1 MRTIFPLHRNTTI
14 ALFLGLFLFLG
25 NSVQATRSDSTPSIN
40 ITIHKDF
47 QQRKR
52 VLGNKKQ
59 LFSIFNTT
67 LNKEEQQALEFL
79 YAYMPL
85 PDLVDYSG
93 EYYKENVDCALRTR
107 QEMTWGKSIP
117 EREWLHFVLPIRVN
131 NENLDNSRSLFYQE
145 LKPRVQGMSMYNA
158 ALEVNHWCHEK
169 VTYQPSDART
179 SSPLATL
186 RSAFGRCG
194 EESTFT
200 VAALRSV
207 GIPARQVYT
216 PRWAHTDNNHAWVE
230 VWIDGKWHFLG
241 ACEPEAVLDLGWFNQ
256 PASRG
261 MLMHTKA
268 FGRYDGPEEV
278 MSRTNCYTE
287 INVTSNYAP
296 VSSVTVKVK
305 DDQGNA
311 LKGITVYFKLYNY
324 AEFYNVAQK
333 VTDKNGCASLTAGR
347 GDLLVWA
354 AYNHKFNFKKVSFG
368 KDQQI
373 ELIINK
379 TMDDLSS
386 VDMDIVPPFG
396 NNNLPEVSAEQQNYN
411 KKRLAYEDSIRNLY
425 ISTFKPK
432 ERLQELIRLGFSL
445 NGTQF
450 NDSDLQSLL
459 TGSRGNYNTLTDFL
473 IKNKEASEKA
483 MDLLS
488 ILTPKDLRDIT
499 QEVLNDNL
507 NHAVTNTK
515 NSPNI
520 REFVLNP
527 RIDNEMLTPYKSFF
541 MKSFSQKER
550 TLFQTQPYRWVEW
563 CNKNIKTDETWNPQ
577 SLCMSPQGVFNTRL
591 TDFHSRDIFLV
602 AGLRSFNVPAQIDKV
617 TGKVLY
623 WQNGE
628 WTPATFERDNTKE
641 NSHITKGNLQL
652 CYSPISHLQDP
663 AYYTHFTLSKIENG
677 TPRLLEYPEGTNWS
691 TLFKDKNALETGDY
705 MLVTGTRMADGS
717 VLSNLTF
724 FNISQDADKQIS
736 LNIRDNTE
744 GVKVIGDFDSE
755 TLYYDIRAQRTK
767 SILSTTG
774 RGYYVIGLIHSGQ
787 EPSDHALRDIALQ
800 TQQLQSWGRPI
811 LILFEDE
818 QEHEQ
823 FQKSVLAK
831 ELNLPQTLSWGIDIN
846 HNISKQI
853 IENLKLP
860 SKDSRPIFFIADTFN
875 RVVFAIQGYTI
886 GLGDQMIKTINQL
899 K

>member
-1 MRTIFPLHRNTTI
+1 MKAPFSLHESNAI
-14 ALFLGLFLFLG
+14 ALILGLLLLIG
-25 NSVQATRSDSTPSIN
+25 NFAQAAPSISS
-40 ITIHKDF
+40 TSKRTYIHKDF

-52 VLGNKKQ
+52 ALSKNKR
-59 LFSIFNTT
+59 LFSIFNTA
-67 LNKEEQQALEFL
+67 LNSNERQALEFL

-85 PDLVDYSG
+85 PDMVDYSG
-93 EYYKENVDCALRTR
+93 EYYKENVDCALRAR
-107 QEMTWGKSIP
+107 QEMTWGESIP
-117 EREWLHFVLPIRVN
+117 DREWLHFVLPIRVN
-131 NENLDNSRSLFYQE
+131 NENLDNSRSIFYQE
-145 LKPRVQGMSMYNA
+145 LKQRVQGMSMYDA

-268 FGRYDGPEEV
+268 FGRYDGSEEV

-296 VSSVTVKVK
+296 VSCVTVKVK
-305 DDQGNA
+305 DDKGNA
-311 LKGITVYFKLYNY
+311 LKGVTVYFKLYNY

-333 VTDKNGCASLTAGR
+333 ETDKNGCVSLTAGR

-354 AYNHKFNFKKVSFG
+354 AYNQKFNFKKVSFG
-368 KDQQI
+368 KDDQI
-373 ELIINK
+373 ELTIDK
-379 TMDDLSS
+379 TMNNLSS
-386 VDMDIVPPFG
+386 VDLDIVPPSG
-396 NNNLPEVSAEQQNYN
+396 RNNLPEVSTEQQHDN
-411 KKRLAYEDSIRNLY
+411 KNRLAYEDSIRNLY
-425 ISTFKPK
+425 VSTFKPQ
-432 ERLQELIRLGFSL
+432 ERLQEIIRSGFSL
-445 NGTQF
+445 KNTRF
-450 NDSDLQSLL
+450 NDSDLLHLL
-459 TGSRGNYNTLTDFL
+459 TGARGNYKTITNFL
-473 IKNKEASEKA
+473 INNKEEAEKA
-483 MDLLS
+483 MELLS

-499 QEVLNDNL
+499 QEVLNDNI
-507 NHAVTNTK
+507 NHTLATTKINT
-515 NSPNI
+515 NI

-541 MKSFSQKER
+541 MQSFSQEER
-550 TLFQTQPYRWVEW
+550 DLYQMYPNRWVEW

-577 SLCMSPQGVFNTRL
+577 SLCMSPQGVFNTKL
-591 TDFHSRDIFLV
+591 TDSHSRNIFFV

-617 TGKVLY
+617 TGRVLY
-623 WQNGE
+623 LQNGK
-628 WTPATFERDNTKE
+628 WVPVLFEKSKAHE
-641 NSHITKGNLQL
+641 NNQIAKGFLQIS
-652 CYSPISHLQDP
+652 YSPISHLQDP

-677 TPRLLEYPEGTNWS
+677 KPRLLEYPEGASWS
-691 TLFKDKNALETGDY
+691 QLFKEKSILEAGDY
-705 MLVTGTRMADGS
+705 MIVTGTRMADGS
-717 VLSNLTF
+717 VLSNLKF
-724 FNISQDADKQIS
+724 FNISKNEDKQIS

-755 TLYYDIRAQRTK
+755 SLYYDIANQKTK

-774 RGYYVIGLIHSGQ
+774 RGYYVIGLVRSGQ
-787 EPSDHALRDIALQ
+787 EPSDHALRDIAVQ
-800 TQQLQSWGRPI
+800 SQQLQKWGRPI
-811 LILFEDE
+811 LILFENG
-818 QEHEQ
+818 QEFEQ
-823 FQKSVLAK
+823 FKSSVLAK
-831 ELNLPQTLSWGIDIN
+831 EINLPQTISWGIDLN
-846 HNISKQI
+846 HKISEQI
-853 IENLKLP
+853 TDSMKLL

-886 GLGDQMIKTINQL
+886 GLGDQLIKTVNQL